1 MAAKKALIM
10 GASGLVGGQL
20 LHVLLDAPEYESV
33 TALVR
38 RPLGV
43 EHAKLN
49 EVIVNFDALEDNIEH
64 FRVEDVFS
72 CLGTTIK
79 KAKTREAMNRIDYT
93 YPLEAARLAQ
103 RTGVQRFL
111 AVSSMS
117 ANPDSSIWYSRMK
130 GNLERDLRR
139 LELPSL
145 RLFRPSLL
153 LGQREEFRLGERA
166 AALLMPKLSF
176 LLVGNLRKYRAIEG
190 AVVAKAM
197 YRDAQLQDRGT
208 RIYQSDEIAR
218 LGMD

>member
-1 MAAKKALIM
+1 MASKKALIL

-20 LHVLLDAPEYESV
+20 LRLLLDAPEYERV

-38 RPLGV
+38 RTLGI

-49 EVIVNFDALEDNIEH
+49 EVIVNFDALDNYSDQFH
-64 FRVEDVFS
+64 VEDVFS

-93 YPLEAARLAQ
+93 YPLEAARLAK
-103 RTGVQRFL
+103 RTGVRRFL

-130 GNLERDLRR
+130 GNLERDLCR
-139 LELPSL
+139 LV
-145 RLFRPSLL
+145 RPSLL
-153 LGQREEFRLGERA
+153 LGQREEFRFGEHA
-166 AALLMPKLSF
+166 AAWLMPKLAF

-197 YRDAQLQDRGT
+197 YRDAQLSESGV
-208 RIYQSDEIAR
+208 RIYMSDEIAR
-218 LGMD
+218 LGG